1 MEAAEEVSG
10 ISEMSLV
17 VAVAIGAVNVVQVSP
32 EQLVI
37 VV

>member
-17 VAVAIGAVNVVQVSP
+17 VAVAIGAVNVVQVPP